1 MAPERTAADWPIRVA
16 VGSTNPT
23 KIAAVEEAVRSVWPD
38 AEVIPVDVSSGVAEQ
53 PMGHDETIAG
63 ALNRARA
70 ALEATGA
77 DLGVGIEAGVIESE
91 LGMLTTGWTAILDRE
106 GRVGLGNSGAFLL
119 PKAIARAIREGGE
132 LGPEMDRFTGQADVK
147 RNQGA
152 VGVFTGGRMT
162 RSQALAVGVLFAL
175 TRFIHPEFYD
185 NDRSTTPTGRADHP

>member
-1 MAPERTAADWPIRVA
+1 MAPERPAAGRPIRVA

-38 AEVIPVDVSSGVAEQ
+38 AEIVPVAVASGVAEQ

-70 ALEATGA
+70 ALEATDA
-77 DLGVGIEAGVIESE
+77 DLAVGMEAGVIESD

-119 PKAIARAIREGGE
+119 PEVIAQAIREGSE
-132 LGPEMDRFTGQADVK
+132 LGPEMDRFIGQADVK

-152 VGVFTGGRMT
+152 VGVFTSGRMT
-162 RSQALAVGVLFAL
+162 RSQAQAVGVLFAL
-175 TRFIHPEFYD
+175 TRFIHPEFYTD
-185 NDRSTTPTGRADHP
+185 SHSRKAEP

>member
-1 MAPERTAADWPIRVA
+1 MTSQRTEADRPIRVA

-23 KIAAVEEAVRSVWPD
+23 KIRAVEEAVGSVWPQVQ
-38 AEVIPVDVSSGVAEQ
+38 VIPVAVPSGVAEQ

-77 DLGVGIEAGVIESE
+77 DLGVGIEAGVVESE
-91 LGMLTTGWTAILDRE
+91 HGMLTTGWTVILDRQ
-106 GRVGLGNSGAFLL
+106 GQVGLGNSGAFLL
-119 PKAIARAIREGGE
+119 PESIAQAIREGGE
-132 LGPEMDRFTGQADVK
+132 LGPEMDRFTGQANVK

-152 VGVFTGGRMT
+152 VGVFTSGRMT

-175 TRFIHPEFYD
+175 TRFIHPEFYT
-185 NDRSTTPTGRADHP
+185 NSHSRKAEP